1 MKNQLN
7 DGLIAFLNESH
18 NEYLAANFI
27 RKILSKSGFK
37 EIKENEA
44 WNLKE
49 NSKYFF
55 LRNGNSLVAFVTPT
69 GLIKATFITKLFHRI

>member
-7 DGLIAFLNESH
+7 DELIAFLNESH
-18 NEYLAANFI
+18 NEYLAANLI
-27 RKILSKSGFK
+27 RKILSNSGFK

-55 LRNGNSLVAFVTPT
+55 LRNGNSLVAFLPIAVL
-69 GLIKATFITKLFHRI
+69 G